1 MRNQY
6 RTAVPVNPAREVES
20 NQINNRCHDKSFTI
34 LPWIGKS
41 KDFDRIKKSEVF
53 NLTLTVSY
61 ATNVSALAFDI
72 G

>member
-20 NQINNRCHDKSFTI
+20 NQINNRCHDKSF
-34 LPWIGKS
+34 IGKP